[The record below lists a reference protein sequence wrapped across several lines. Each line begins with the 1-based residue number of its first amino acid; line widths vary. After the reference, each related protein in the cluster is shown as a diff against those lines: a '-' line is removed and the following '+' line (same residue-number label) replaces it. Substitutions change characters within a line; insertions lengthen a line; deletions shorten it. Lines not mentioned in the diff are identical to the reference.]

1 MPESVKPR
9 RPANLILLDDS
20 LFYENLLQDLD
31 SLLNLLSSMSSHE
44 CETYQCILRSTSWRN
59 NRVDEHT
66 CIVSHLGNNECLL
79 SIAYVERNDRTLCL
93 ANLETFLAETL
104 QGIVGYIPEI
114 LETLWLILND
124 VESLESCC
132 CGSWSIGCTED
143 VSTAVVTEE
152 VDSILV

>member
-1 MPESVKPR
+1 
-9 RPANLILLDDS
+9 
-20 LFYENLLQDLD
+20 
-31 SLLNLLSSMSSHE
+31 MSSHE

-79 SIAYVERNDRTLCL
+79 
-93 ANLETFLAETL
+93 
-104 QGIVGYIPEI
+104 
-114 LETLWLILND
+114 LILND

-132 CGSWSIGCTED
+132 CGSWSVRGAED

-152 VDSILV
+152 VDRILV